1 MLIGFAIKSES
12 SLKSYLI
19 FNVFQYVSVAVSLLL
34 VLVCFLRHVFLEIC
48 CGPKKKSLEVCMK
61 ENIHAVLERGCHI
74 TLRAKQLIPDLV
86 WSLVCAQ

>member
-48 CGPKKKSLEVCMK
+48 CGPKKEPRSV
-61 ENIHAVLERGCHI
+61 HERKYSCCFRKRMSHY
-74 TLRAKQLIPDLV
+74 T
-86 WSLVCAQ
+86 